1 VIADLELPET
11 QDSAG
16 VFAKLADRP
25 LTCYD
30 LDVVED
36 RC

>member
-1 VIADLELPET
+1 VIADSELPET

-30 LDVVED
+30 LDVV
-36 RC
+36 